1 MNKHDTDNIIP
12 SSSQNTPP
20 RSLKLFTAILAVATV
35 IMVGLVIQ
43 KAYVLLTAEP
53 QSGSPRIDEMTFD
66 KKDNADVK
74 TIGQSGSLLDM
85 VGVNGVGGVGGVG
98 GVENGQT
105 FKGEPANLKPL
116 QNAKRIAGV
125 QNRGQATLETITNWV
140 VDNIPLDE
148 VQTHYLNQA
157 ITSGY
162 DVKEK
167 IQNPDLRNIRLTKE
181 GSILIIRLNQTDKK
195 VRVLLW
201 EIQNVT
207 PQNR

>member
-53 QSGSPRIDEMTFD
+53 QSGSPPIDEMTFD
-66 KKDNADVK
+66 EKDNATVK
-74 TIGQSGSLLDM
+74 NISQSGKLLDI
-85 VGVNGVGGVGGVG
+85 VGVGGVG
-98 GVENGQT
+98 GVENGQA

-116 QNAKRIAGV
+116 QNARRISGV
-125 QNRGQATLETITNWV
+125 ENRGQATLEYISNWV
-140 VDNIPLDE
+140 VDNTTLDE
-148 VQTHYLNQA
+148 AQTHYVNQA

-162 DVKEK
+162 EVKEK
-167 IQNPDLRNIRLTKE
+167 IQNPDLRNIRLTKD

-201 EIQNVT
+201 EIQNLT